1 MTSSDDDRRAFI
13 RTAMA
18 AGLSLGAIAGARAQG
33 AAPGAFAGK
42 VALITGA
49 TSGIGRAT
57 AELFAAR
64 GARVAF
70 CGRREA
76 LGREVEAVIRK
87 AGGEAF
93 YMRADVRDEAQVKAF
108 VEATVARYGRLDIA
122 FNNAGIDK
130 PPAPIAETD
139 TGGFDDL
146 IATNLRGVFLAM
158 RHELPQL
165 VQTRGAIV
173 NMASIG
179 GRHAFPNIVGYGA
192 AKAAVIHMSRAAAQE
207 YGPAVRVNA
216 IAPGPIETAMIERV
230 REQWKVTTE
239 QLAAAYPAKRF
250 GTVQEVAELVLFL
263 ASSQA
268 SYISGQVV
276 GIDGGG
282 LA

>member
-1 MTSSDDDRRAFI
+1 MTGTEDNRRNFI
-13 RTAMA
+13 RAAMA
-18 AGLSLGAIAGARAQG
+18 AGLSIGAIASARAQG
-33 AAPGAFAGK
+33 APSGPFTGK
-42 VALITGA
+42 AVLITGA
-49 TSGIGRAT
+49 TSGIGRTT
-57 AELFAAR
+57 AELFAAH

-76 LGREVEAVIRK
+76 LGREVEAGIRRD
-87 AGGEAF
+87 GGEAF
-93 YMRADVRDEAQVKAF
+93 YMRADVREEEQVKAL
-108 VEATVARYGRLDIA
+108 VDATVARYGRLDIA

-139 TGGFDDL
+139 TTGFDDL
-146 IATNLRGVFLAM
+146 IATNLRGVFLGM
-158 RHELPQL
+158 KHELPHL
-165 VQTRGAIV
+165 VRSKGTIV
-173 NMASIG
+173 NTASIG

-192 AKAAVIHMSRAAAQE
+192 AKAAVIHMTRAAAQE
-207 YGPAVRVNA
+207 YGRDVRVNA

-250 GTVQEVAELVLFL
+250 GTTQEVAELVLFL
-263 ASSQA
+263 AGPQA
-268 SYISGQVV
+268 SYISGQIV